1 MERVDIMSV
10 TEEQKKIMES
20 EDTRKIVYVSFPN
33 KELPIIKNNRI
44 YQESMTLQESL
55 LDASDFT
62 FGKCNTSLFQIKV
75 ADFEDD
81 IDGAYIDVSI
91 MFENATLGN
100 YEHVLGNYIIS
111 STDRTSDKR
120 FRIISANDYMTLF
133 EKDVTNWF
141 NNTLFPTDIIT
152 NHLGWILEDS
162 NGNKINVTYNK
173 DSAPKTSKIETDDG
187 KYYLDNTTGYVYV
200 GKANYKSKKFVNV
213 TWSKVVECKE
223 NVSYT
228 ESAETERTINEIL
241 QMLCAEVGVEYD
253 NEFPLVNGSLVIK
266 KNFKP
271 ETLNAKDLLEQICEA
286 NGVFGHFFGK
296 KLCFIA
302 PNKNNPISEIS
313 NYKECDFQDY
323 DVKRI
328 NSLQIKT
335 DDEDVGVTVTRE
347 NIEKINKYTI
357 TGNVLFYGITE
368 NLEQIAENILSVI
381 ENVEYRPNDT
391 TVSNNIDLN
400 VGDCVTVNARI
411 SSESGIK
418 SNPFTTI
425 VMQKQIS
432 GIQSLY
438 TSISANGDEYQSEAQ
453 TSLSS
458 QISILDNAQRE
469 ITRSLTALTADF
481 NQLYANK
488 IDVENLVAN
497 VAAIDHLDANSA
509 IVDTLKSQVIT
520 TEYIKSAT
528 ADLGYLTADSAVI
541 KGKLDANQLSAEV
554 AKLGYLTA
562 DSAVITGK
570 LDTNQLSAEVA
581 KLGYAKVDFSNVGSQ
596 VVDSSMIKDG
606 AVTNEKVANLSANKI
621 TSGTIDASKINVT
634 NLNADNLTVGT
645 INGQRIGNGSL
656 SLDKLAE
663 EVPTKEYLDN
673 VEKNLQGQIDGAIET
688 FTKSEIPTLNN
699 EPANA
704 WTDNDTRKK
713 HIGDI
718 CYVVNPTSSA
728 DGYCY
733 RFADLGTNESPN
745 YSWVLIKDSDVTKA
759 LQDIIDINGEIT
771 GIKRFDSEISAWK
784 VDTDSE
790 LSSLKTRTTT
800 LETEMGDKVS
810 TSTFNEVKQT
820 VDSNS
825 STITKMSE
833 TVTNVSNVANTANS
847 TANNALEKIDGL
859 EIGGRNLIKPSLV
872 GHNIEKNTGYYDA
885 KLPCV
890 DNSDT
895 FLFLYYYKKL
905 EVGETYTLSCK
916 VSGVKD
922 GTEWSFGLFYSGS
935 NDQFLINKNGK
946 TSVTFVMTNDY
957 NSNSHYINGAI
968 LLDDLSR
975 KWGAGQQGNPIIL
988 SEFKLEKGNKATDWT
1003 PAPEDMATQES
1014 LQTVSNTVNEVKQT
1028 ADSNSSTISSMQTVI
1043 SNKADSSTVES
1054 ISKRT
1059 SSLEQDLSGFK
1070 ITVSNTY
1077 STKGEVTEVSS
1088 VASQTANKIS
1098 WLVKSGTSA
1107 SNFELTDRV
1116 ATLVADNINVNGR
1129 VTFSGLSTD
1138 AQSKINNASTDAS
1151 SALKTANGI
1160 KSNIY
1165 TANTTTIDGGKI
1177 TTGSITAKQINVS
1190 DLFAQNISATG
1201 TITGATLKGAH
1212 VEADSGYIGNWGIA
1226 SGAITNNYEYYAGSD
1241 TSTDNFTRKTS
1252 FGSDGT
1258 ISITKNFYNMSAV
1271 ESFEVSGSLIKLG
1284 QGNEWCQLNPQGIY
1298 FGYDST
1304 NTSYISEE
1312 GIMESGKM
1320 LSEKYLTKFVSVNYT
1335 YASVSVPANGTKS
1348 VTPTKTNI
1356 PSGYTAIG
1364 IKQLNGGSGAV
1375 IFRGFAMNGTINLIN
1390 RSSSAV
1396 TCTPTMTVVCVK
1408 NQFIG

>member
-1 MERVDIMSV
+1 MERVDGMSV
-10 TEEQKKIMES
+10 TAEQKKIMES
-20 EDTRKIVYVSFPN
+20 EDTRKIIYVYFPN

-44 YQESMTLQESL
+44 YQESMMLQESL

-62 FGKCNTSLFQIKV
+62 FGKCNSSLFQIKV
-75 ADFEDD
+75 ADFEDN

-100 YEHVLGNYIIS
+100 YEHVLGNYIIA

-120 FRIISANDYMTLF
+120 FRIISANDYMALF
-133 EKDVTNWF
+133 EKDITNWF

-162 NGNKINVTYNK
+162 KGNKINVTYNK

-200 GKANYKSKKFVNV
+200 GKANYKSNKFVNV
-213 TWSKVVECKE
+213 TWSKVIECKE

-241 QMLCAEVGVEYD
+241 QMLCSEVGVEYD
-253 NEFPLVNGSLVIK
+253 NKFPLVNGNLVIK

-286 NGVFGHFFGK
+286 NGVFGHFYGK

-302 PNKNNPISEIS
+302 PNKSNPVSEI
-313 NYKECDFQDY
+313 NKYKECDFQDY

-347 NIEKINKYTI
+347 NIERINKYTI

-432 GIQSLY
+432 GIQSLF
-438 TSISANGDEYQSEAQ
+438 TNISASGNEYQSESQ

-469 ITRSLTALTADF
+469 ITRSLTALIADF

-497 VAAIDHLDANSA
+497 VADIDHLDANSA
-509 IVDTLKSQVIT
+509 IINTLKSQVIT
-520 TEYIKSAT
+520 AEYIKSAT

-541 KGKLDANQLSAEV
+541 TGKLDASQLSAEV

-688 FTKSEIPTLNN
+688 FTKTEIPTLNN
-699 EPANA
+699 EPASA

-733 RFADLGTNESPN
+733 RFADLGTSGSPS

-759 LQDIIDINGEIT
+759 LQEIIDINGEIT
-771 GIKRFDSEISAWK
+771 GIKRFDSEISSWK

-800 LETEMGDKVS
+800 LETDMGDKVS
-810 TSTFNEVKQT
+810 TNTFNEVKQT

-825 STITKMSE
+825 SAITKMSE
-833 TVTNVSNVANTANS
+833 TVTN
-847 TANNALEKIDGL
+847 
-859 EIGGRNLIKPSLV
+859 
-872 GHNIEKNTGYYDA
+872 
-885 KLPCV
+885 
-890 DNSDT
+890 
-895 FLFLYYYKKL
+895 
-905 EVGETYTLSCK
+905 
-916 VSGVKD
+916 
-922 GTEWSFGLFYSGS
+922 
-935 NDQFLINKNGK
+935 
-946 TSVTFVMTNDY
+946 
-957 NSNSHYINGAI
+957 
-968 LLDDLSR
+968 
-975 KWGAGQQGNPIIL
+975 
-988 SEFKLEKGNKATDWT
+988 
-1003 PAPEDMATQES
+1003 
-1014 LQTVSNTVNEVKQT
+1014 VSNTVNEVKQT
-1028 ADSNSSTISSMQTVI
+1028 ADSNSSTISSMQT
-1043 SNKADSSTVES
+1043 TVGS

-1059 SSLEQDLSGFK
+1059 TSLEQDLSGFK
-1070 ITVSNTY
+1070 TTVSNTY
-1077 STKGEVTEVSS
+1077 STKGEVSNVSS
-1088 VASQTANKIS
+1088 VASQTADKMS

-1116 ATLVADNINVNGR
+1116 ASLVAHDINVNGR

-1138 AQSKINNASTDAS
+1138 TQSKINKANTTATA
-1151 SALKTANGI
+1151 AEKTANGI

-1165 TANTTTIDGGKI
+1165 TPNTTTINGGKI
-1177 TTGSITAKQINVS
+1177 TTESITAKQINVA
-1190 DLFAQNISATG
+1190 DLFAQDITATG
-1201 TITGATLKGAH
+1201 TITGAKLKGAH
-1212 VEADSGYIGNWGIA
+1212 VEADSGYIGSWGIA
-1226 SGAITNNYEYYAGSD
+1226 NGTITNNYEYSAGTES
-1241 TSTDNFTRKTS
+1241 STDNFTRTTS
-1252 FGSDGT
+1252 FGFDGT
-1258 ISITKNFYNMSAV
+1258 ISIKKNFYNMSAV
-1271 ESFEVSGSLIKLG
+1271 ESFEVSGAVIKLG
-1284 QGNEWCQLNPQGIY
+1284 QGNEWCHLNPQGIY

-1304 NTSYISEE
+1304 NTSYVSEE
-1312 GIMESGKM
+1312 GIMENGKM

-1335 YASVSVPANGTKS
+1335 YPSVSVPANGTKS
-1348 VTPTKTNI
+1348 VKPTSTNI
-1356 PSGYTAIG
+1356 PNGYTAIG
-1364 IKQLNGGSGAV
+1364 IKNLNGGSGAV
-1375 IFRGFAMNGTINLIN
+1375 IFRSFALGGTINLIN

-1396 TCTPTMTVVCVK
+1396 TCTPSMTVVCVK

>member
-1 MERVDIMSV
+1 MERVDRMSV
-10 TEEQKKIMES
+10 TAEQKKIMES

-162 NGNKINVTYNK
+162 KGNKINVTYNK

-302 PNKNNPISEIS
+302 PNKNNPVSEIS

-391 TVSNNIDLN
+391 TVSNKIDLN

-469 ITRSLTALTADF
+469 ITRSLTALIADF

-509 IVDTLKSQVIT
+509 IIDTLKSQVIT

-541 KGKLDANQLSAEV
+541 TGKLDANQLSAEV

-663 EVPTKEYLDN
+663 EVPTKEYLDR
-673 VEKNLQGQIDGAIET
+673 VQEDLQGQIDGAIET

-704 WTDNDTRKK
+704 WTDNATRKK

-733 RFADLGTNESPN
+733 RFCDLGTNESPN

-759 LQDIIDINGEIT
+759 LQDIIDINGELT

-800 LETEMGDKVS
+800 LETEMGDKVG

-825 STITKMSE
+825 STIKSLSDTVKTKADSS
-833 TVTNVSNVANTANS
+833 TVT
-847 TANNALEKIDGL
+847 
-859 EIGGRNLIKPSLV
+859 
-872 GHNIEKNTGYYDA
+872 
-885 KLPCV
+885 KL
-890 DNSDT
+890 T
-895 FLFLYYYKKL
+895 
-905 EVGETYTLSCK
+905 
-916 VSGVKD
+916 
-922 GTEWSFGLFYSGS
+922 
-935 NDQFLINKNGK
+935 
-946 TSVTFVMTNDY
+946 
-957 NSNSHYINGAI
+957 
-968 LLDDLSR
+968 
-975 KWGAGQQGNPIIL
+975 
-988 SEFKLEKGNKATDWT
+988 
-1003 PAPEDMATQES
+1003 
-1014 LQTVSNTVNEVKQT
+1014 NTVNSVKQT
-1028 ADSNSSTISSMQTVI
+1028 VDSNSSTISSMQTVI

-1088 VASQTANKIS
+1088 VASQTAKKMS

-1129 VTFSGLSTD
+1129 VTFSGLSKD

-1177 TTGSITAKQINVS
+1177 TTRSITAKQINVS

-1241 TSTDNFTRKTS
+1241 TSTDNFTRTTS

-1335 YASVSVPANGTKS
+1335 YASVSVSANGTKS

-1375 IFRGFAMNGTINLIN
+1375 IFRSFAMNGTINLIN